1 VERSENAAG
10 FNRGKPGEK
19 SSPSSLLHVHGGTV
33 IKGERMSLELV
44 KQLLEAGVHFGHQ
57 TRRWNPKMKKY
68 IFGERSGIYVIDLEK
83 TAECLAEARDFAR
96 NIAAKGG
103 RFLFVGTKKQAQE
116 VVQQEAARSGMFFV
130 NARWMGGLLT
140 NFETV
145 KKSIRKL
152 QEIERMEKEGIF
164 ARLTKKEIA
173 LLNKERERLM
183 SDLGG
188 IRDMVR
194 LPDAVFVV
202 DVKKEDIAI
211 KECKRLNIPVIAMID
226 TNSDPDPID
235 RPIPANDD
243 AVKSVRLI
251 AGLLTDSIIEG
262 RKEFSGEQAA
272 PVAEAAAEEAAAIPV
287 AVVEGVIPQVIV
299 ESLSEGSV
307 ELDETVGAKETTKKK
322 LVKKPV
328 VEKE

>member
-1 VERSENAAG
+1 
-10 FNRGKPGEK
+10 
-19 SSPSSLLHVHGGTV
+19 
-33 IKGERMSLELV
+33 MSLELV

-152 QEIERMEKEGIF
+152 QEIERMEKDGIF

-262 RKEFSGEQAA
+262 KKEFSGEQAT
-272 PVAEAAAEEAAAIPV
+272 PVAEISAEAAAAIPV

-299 ESLSEGSV
+299 ESLAEGMV
-307 ELDETVGAKETTKKK
+307 ELDETVGVKETGKKK
-322 LVKKPV
+322 IIKKA

>member
-1 VERSENAAG
+1 MG
-10 FNRGKPGEK
+10 
-19 SSPSSLLHVHGGTV
+19 
-33 IKGERMSLELV
+33 MELI
-44 KQLLEAGVHFGHQ
+44 KQLLDAGVHFGHQ
-57 TRRWNPKMKKY
+57 TRRWNPKMKKF

-83 TAECLAEARDFAR
+83 TEACLAEARDFAR

-116 VVQQEAARSGMFFV
+116 VVQQEAGRSGMFFV
-130 NARWMGGLLT
+130 NSRWMGGLLT

-173 LLNKERERLM
+173 LLNKERAHLI

-188 IRDMVR
+188 IREMVK
-194 LPDAVFVV
+194 LPDAIFIV

-243 AVKSVRLI
+243 AVKSIRLI
-251 AGLLTDSIIEG
+251 AGLVTDSIIEG
-262 RKEFSGEQAA
+262 KKEFSGEQPAKVEEA
-272 PVAEAAAEEAAAIPV
+272 PVSEVVVPL
-287 AVVEGVIPQVIV
+287 AVVEGIV
-299 ESLSEGSV
+299 PEIIIESLAEEGLPEYDKAV
-307 ELDETVGAKETTKKK
+307 ERAKEVSKKK
-322 LVKKPV
+322 LIKKAV

>member
-1 VERSENAAG
+1 
-10 FNRGKPGEK
+10 
-19 SSPSSLLHVHGGTV
+19 
-33 IKGERMSLELV
+33 MLELI

-57 TRRWNPKMKKY
+57 TRRWNPKMKKF

-83 TAECLAEARDFAR
+83 TAACLAEARDFAR
-96 NIAAKGG
+96 GLAAKGG

-116 VVQQEAARSGMFFV
+116 AVQQEADRAGMFYV
-130 NARWMGGLLT
+130 NNRWMGGLLT

-152 QEIERMEKEGIF
+152 QEIERMEKDGVF
-164 ARLTKKEIA
+164 GKLTKKEIA
-173 LLNKERERLM
+173 LLNKERVRLV

-188 IRDMVR
+188 IREMTR

-235 RPIPANDD
+235 RPIPSNDD

-251 AGLLTDSIIEG
+251 AGLVTDSIIEG
-262 RKEFSGEQAA
+262 RKEFSGEEKPKAPEAA
-272 PVAEAAAEEAAAIPV
+272 PEAVAVPLAVAEG
-287 AVVEGVIPQVIV
+287 VVPQVIA
-299 ESLSEGSV
+299 ESLAEGLVEYDESV
-307 ELDETVGAKETTKKK
+307 ARGKEADKKK
-322 LVKKPV
+322 IVKKTV
-328 VEKE
+328 TEKE

>member
-1 VERSENAAG
+1 
-10 FNRGKPGEK
+10 
-19 SSPSSLLHVHGGTV
+19 
-33 IKGERMSLELV
+33 MSMELI
-44 KQLLEAGVHFGHQ
+44 KQLLDAGVHFGHQ
-57 TRRWNPKMKKY
+57 TRRWNPKMKKF

-83 TAECLAEARDFAR
+83 TEACLAEARDFAR
-96 NIAAKGG
+96 SIAAKGG

-116 VVQQEAARSGMFFV
+116 VMQQEAARAGMFFV
-130 NARWMGGLLT
+130 NNRWMGGLLT

-152 QEIERMEKEGIF
+152 QEIERMEKDGIF

-173 LLNKERERLM
+173 LLNKERTRLI

-188 IRDMVR
+188 IREMTR
-194 LPDAVFVV
+194 LPDAIFVV

-243 AVKSVRLI
+243 AVKSIRLI
-251 AGLLTDSIIEG
+251 AGLVTDSIIEG
-262 RKEFSGEQAA
+262 KKEFSGEQ
-272 PVAEAAAEEAAAIPV
+272 PVQPAEAAAAEVAAPA
-287 AVVEGVIPQVIV
+287 AVVEGLVPEVIV
-299 ESLSEGSV
+299 ESLAEGLV
-307 ELDETVGAKETTKKK
+307 EYDELGVAKETPK
-322 LVKKPV
+322 KKPV
-328 VEKE
+328 KKAVAEKE

>member
-1 VERSENAAG
+1 M
-10 FNRGKPGEK
+10 
-19 SSPSSLLHVHGGTV
+19 T
-33 IKGERMSLELV
+33 LELI
-44 KQLLEAGVHFGHQ
+44 KQLLDAGVHFGHQ

-83 TAECLAEARDFAR
+83 TAECLAEARDRAR

-116 VVQQEAARSGMFFV
+116 AVQQEAERSGMYFV
-130 NARWMGGLLT
+130 NNRWMGGLLT

-152 QEIERMEKEGIF
+152 QDIERMEKDGIF
-164 ARLTKKEIA
+164 GRLTKKEIA
-173 LLNKERERLM
+173 LLNKERVRLM

-188 IRDMVR
+188 IREMTR
-194 LPDAVFVV
+194 LPDAVFIV

-235 RPIPANDD
+235 QPIPANDD
-243 AVKSVRLI
+243 AVKSIRLI
-251 AGLLTDSIIEG
+251 AGLVTDSIIEG
-262 RKEFSGEQAA
+262 RKEFSGGEAPKAVEIPVEQTQ
-272 PVAEAAAEEAAAIPV
+272 VPV
-287 AVVEGVIPQVIV
+287 AVVEGLVPQIIV
-299 ESLSEGSV
+299 ESLAEEGLV
-307 ELDETVGAKETTKKK
+307 ELDETVERAKEMAKKK
-322 LVKKPV
+322 SVKKTV
-328 VEKE
+328 AEKE

>member
-1 VERSENAAG
+1 MG
-10 FNRGKPGEK
+10 
-19 SSPSSLLHVHGGTV
+19 
-33 IKGERMSLELV
+33 MELI
-44 KQLLEAGVHFGHQ
+44 KQLLDAGVHFGHQ
-57 TRRWNPKMKKY
+57 TRRWNPKMKKF

-83 TAECLAEARDFAR
+83 TEACLTEARDFVR

-116 VVQQEAARSGMFFV
+116 VVQQEAARAGMFYV

-152 QEIERMEKEGIF
+152 QDIERMEKDGVF
-164 ARLTKKEIA
+164 GRLTKKEIS
-173 LLNKERERLM
+173 LLNKERVRLL

-188 IRDMVR
+188 IREMTR
-194 LPDAVFVV
+194 LPEAVFVV

-235 RPIPANDD
+235 CPIPANDD
-243 AVKSVRLI
+243 AVKSIRLI
-251 AGLLTDSIIEG
+251 AGLVTDSIIEG
-262 RKEFSGEQAA
+262 RKEFAGHEA
-272 PVAEAAAEEAAAIPV
+272 PAAEVVVEQTVPA
-287 AVVEGVIPQVIV
+287 AVVEGVVPQIIL
-299 ESLSEGSV
+299 ESLAEGAV
-307 ELDETVGAKETTKKK
+307 ELDETVVTKEAAKKK
-322 LVKKPV
+322 AVKKPV
-328 VEKE
+328 EKE

>member
-1 VERSENAAG
+1 
-10 FNRGKPGEK
+10 
-19 SSPSSLLHVHGGTV
+19 
-33 IKGERMSLELV
+33 MSLELV

-116 VVQQEAARSGMFFV
+116 VVQQEAARSGMFYV

-152 QEIERMEKEGIF
+152 QEIERMEKEGVF

-272 PVAEAAAEEAAAIPV
+272 PVAEVAAENTAAIPV

-307 ELDETVGAKETTKKK
+307 ELDETVGAKEMAKKK

>member
-1 VERSENAAG
+1 
-10 FNRGKPGEK
+10 
-19 SSPSSLLHVHGGTV
+19 
-33 IKGERMSLELV
+33 MSLELV

-116 VVQQEAARSGMFFV
+116 VVQQEAARSGMFYV

-152 QEIERMEKEGIF
+152 QDIERMEKDGVF
-164 ARLTKKEIA
+164 SRLTKKEIA
-173 LLNKERERLM
+173 LLNKERVRLL

-251 AGLLTDSIIEG
+251 AGLLTDSIMEG
-262 RKEFSGEQAA
+262 RKEFSGEQPA
-272 PVAEAAAEEAAAIPV
+272 PVAEVAASVPAAVID
-287 AVVEGVIPQVIV
+287 GVIPQVIV
-299 ESLSEGSV
+299 ESLAEGLV
-307 ELDETVGAKETTKKK
+307 ELDETVGVKETAKKK

>member
-1 VERSENAAG
+1 
-10 FNRGKPGEK
+10 
-19 SSPSSLLHVHGGTV
+19 
-33 IKGERMSLELV
+33 MSLELV

-83 TAECLAEARDFAR
+83 TEQCLAEARDFAR

-116 VVQQEAARSGMFFV
+116 VVQQEAARSGMFYV

-183 SDLGG
+183 NDLVG

-251 AGLLTDSIIEG
+251 AGLVTDSIIEG
-262 RKEFSGEQAA
+262 RKEFAGEEKA
-272 PVAEAAAEEAAAIPV
+272 PVAEAPVEEAAAVPV

-307 ELDETVGAKETTKKK
+307 ELDETVGAKETAKKK

>member
-1 VERSENAAG
+1 MG
-10 FNRGKPGEK
+10 
-19 SSPSSLLHVHGGTV
+19 
-33 IKGERMSLELV
+33 MELI
-44 KQLLEAGVHFGHQ
+44 KQLLDAGVHFGHQ
-57 TRRWNPKMKKY
+57 TRRWNPKMKKF

-83 TAECLAEARDFAR
+83 TEGCLTEARDFVR

-116 VVQQEAARSGMFFV
+116 VVQQEAGRAGMFYV
-130 NARWMGGLLT
+130 NSRWMGGLLT

-152 QEIERMEKEGIF
+152 QEIERMEKEGVF
-164 ARLTKKEIA
+164 GRLTKKEIS
-173 LLNKERERLM
+173 LLNKERERLL

-188 IRDMVR
+188 IREMTRV
-194 LPDAVFVV
+194 PDAVFVV

-243 AVKSVRLI
+243 AVKSIRLI
-251 AGLLTDSIIEG
+251 ASLVTDSIIDG
-262 RKEFSGEQAA
+262 KKEYAGHEAPKVPEVAVEVAA
-272 PVAEAAAEEAAAIPV
+272 PA
-287 AVVEGVIPQVIV
+287 AVVEGIVPKVIL
-299 ESLSEGSV
+299 ESLAEGVV
-307 ELDETVGAKETTKKK
+307 ELDETVESVKETTKKK
-322 LVKKPV
+322 VVKKTI